1 MPSPPPVHVIVWQV
15 LSVTVTATSAIQL
28 PVVVV
33 TRAYKSVIEFR
44 LTVVGSVITVPL
56 PAGSPLYQVTIPIS
70 PSNTVLLLV
79 VKSVEVSLVQII
91 NGASTGVGSALIVKV
106 TSVLVVLVHPD
117 AITFVSAQ

>member
-1 MPSPPPVHVIVWQV
+1 M
-15 LSVTVTATSAIQL
+15 
-28 PVVVV
+28 
-33 TRAYKSVIEFR
+33 
-44 LTVVGSVITVPL
+44 TVVGSVITVPL